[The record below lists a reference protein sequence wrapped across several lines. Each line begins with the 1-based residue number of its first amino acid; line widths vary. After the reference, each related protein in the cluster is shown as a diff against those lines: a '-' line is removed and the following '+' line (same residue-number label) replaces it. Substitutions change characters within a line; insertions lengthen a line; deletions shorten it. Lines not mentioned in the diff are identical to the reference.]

1 VVGVGGFLG
10 IGQKDVAIPYDQVQ
24 WMTSQEAQAQSNQ
37 GGAGAGTTNTA
48 GGVTTPG
55 GPGGGAGGTTGS
67 TASTAGGAWR
77 CWWDCDRGR
86 RWYRGWT
93 CRRGC
98 RDGRQRQHA
107 GSCHGEDDES

>member
-1 VVGVGGFLG
+1 VGGFLG

-67 TASTAGGAWR
+67 TASTAGGA
-77 CWWDCDRGR
+77 G
-86 RWYRGWT
+86 GAGGT
-93 CRRGC
+93 ATGGAGGTAGGPCRRGC